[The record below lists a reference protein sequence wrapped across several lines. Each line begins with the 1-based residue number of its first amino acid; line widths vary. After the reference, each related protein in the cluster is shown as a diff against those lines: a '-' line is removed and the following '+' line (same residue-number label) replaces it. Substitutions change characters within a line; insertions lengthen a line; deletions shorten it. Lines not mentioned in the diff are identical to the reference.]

1 MDTHFRVSTCIKVST
16 KITLFPTNSKYKI
29 MKITLTGSLGN
40 ISKPLAEQLI
50 SAGHQVTVISSNA
63 DKIAE
68 IEKLGAKAAIGS
80 VYDVDFVAKSF
91 AGADAVYTMVP
102 PNFGVPNFRQ
112 YVGGTAQKYAEA
124 ISKAGVKRVVNLSSI
139 GAHLDGGTGPISGMY
154 DAEITLNKLEGVSVK
169 HVRAPFFY
177 TNFFN
182 NIDMIK
188 HQGFLGSNYDSNR
201 RLVMVHP
208 KDIAAAVAEELQ
220 GSSTGKGIRYLVS
233 DERITGEI
241 ATVLGTAIGKP
252 DLQWIE
258 FTDEQAYNG
267 MLKSGIP
274 PEIARNFVEMGTVVR
289 SGILWEDYNL
299 HKPVAS
305 GSRKLE
311 SFAKEFADR
320 FKRG

>member
-1 MDTHFRVSTCIKVST
+1 
-16 KITLFPTNSKYKI
+16 

-50 SAGHQVTVISSNA
+50 SAGHEVTIISSNV
-63 DKIAE
+63 DKITE

-80 VYDVDFVAKSF
+80 VYDVDFVVKAF
-91 AGADAVYTMVP
+91 TAADAVYTMVP
-102 PNFGVPNFRQ
+102 PNFGVPSFRQ

-124 ISKAGVKRVVNLSSI
+124 IRKAGVKRVVNLSSI
-139 GAHLDGGTGPISGMY
+139 GAHLDGGTGPISGMH

-188 HQGFLGSNYDSNR
+188 HQGFLGSNYGSNT

-208 KDIAAAVAEELQ
+208 KDIATAVAEELQ

-233 DERITGEI
+233 DDRITGEI
-241 ATVLGTAIGKP
+241 STILGTAIGKP

-258 FTDEQAYNG
+258 FTDEQAYKG
-267 MLKSGIP
+267 MLQGGMP
-274 PEIARNFVEMGTVVR
+274 PEIARNFVEMGTAVR
-289 SGILWEDYNL
+289 SGIIWQDYDL
-299 HKPVAS
+299 HKPLAS
-305 GSRKLE
+305 GNRKLE

-320 FKRG
+320 FRS